1 MAATFSVSCKQV
13 SLWQTQ
19 AAELP
24 RTTGVPED
32 LSKVCLLRVR
42 CPQEVRELLEDSVP
56 EGWLEVG
63 SFPWW
68 GPRGWWRQGNVI
80 RCETAVATRCWSLE
94 SQCRSDDAPVCEWVG
109 VWERARTWMHGFSC
123 LQGIKSM
130 LKVNLNRNSLTFWE
144 KLFLYLFSVLT
155 DGRSRSY
162 RSSLCVLRVC
172 ELRLKQQVKTAG
184 WRLMCHCSLG
194 SSCRHRSCL

>member
-1 MAATFSVSCKQV
+1 MAATFSVSCNRV

-24 RTTGVPED
+24 RATGVPED

-130 LKVNLNRNSLTFWE
+130 LKVNLNRIHWLFERNYFRIYSAFWLME
-144 KLFLYLFSVLT
+144 EVVLT
-155 DGRSRSY
+155 DLLCVFYVCGSSGWSSRSRQ
-162 RSSLCVLRVC
+162 LA
-172 ELRLKQQVKTAG
+172 EG
-184 WRLMCHCSLG
+184 
-194 SSCRHRSCL
+194 